1 MYEIGLEAEFE
12 AEHYLRG
19 DFGPETQ
26 LHKHRYR
33 VRVTLAGEE
42 LAGDGTLYDIAKL
55 QVWLRAI
62 LAELSD
68 QTLNVLPELEGENP
82 TVENLSRYL
91 HERFTENL
99 RAERGAARITGVKVT
114 VWESPTAFAS
124 YRRSE

>member
-1 MYEIGLEAEFE
+1 MYEIGLEDEFE

-19 DFGPETQ
+19 NFGPETQ

-55 QVWLRAI
+55 EVWLRAI

-68 QTLNVLPELEGENP
+68 QTLNAVPGLQGVNP
-82 TVENLSRYL
+82 TVEHVSRYL
-91 HERFTENL
+91 HERFTDNL
-99 RAERGAARITGVKVT
+99 RAARGAARITGVQVT

-124 YRRSE
+124 YRRSD